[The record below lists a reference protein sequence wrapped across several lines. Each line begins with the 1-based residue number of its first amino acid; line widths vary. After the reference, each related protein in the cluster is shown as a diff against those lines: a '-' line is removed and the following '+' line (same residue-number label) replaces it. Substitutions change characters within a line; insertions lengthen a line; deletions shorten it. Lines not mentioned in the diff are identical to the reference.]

1 MWVGEASHRDLHLR
15 DFQKLCLPF
24 SRCLQ
29 YLVWI
34 HMSYILT
41 LQGFVFSADRMQWA
55 NKGGGG

>member
-1 MWVGEASHRDLHLR
+1 MKPHIGIYTCVISRNYD
-15 DFQKLCLPF
+15 CLPF

-29 YLVWI
+29 YLVWT

-55 NKGGGG
+55 NKGGGGGG